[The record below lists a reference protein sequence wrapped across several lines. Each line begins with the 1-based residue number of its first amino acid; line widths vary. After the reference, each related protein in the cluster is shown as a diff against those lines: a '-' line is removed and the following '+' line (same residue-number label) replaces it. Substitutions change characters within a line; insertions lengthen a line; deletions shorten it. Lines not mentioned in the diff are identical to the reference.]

1 MRRYML
7 VAIGNPV
14 FDIIETPY
22 IKTNGRVLSGCSVN
36 AALAVGKLGENALVV
51 GAIGDDFRSEA
62 VSKLKEYGVDSFFIK
77 SVETGG
83 FYLRYLD
90 ETMNDRILRLI
101 GHADR
106 ISLNEDL
113 KEYVHNSDSILLG
126 PILDEISIEMAV
138 ELSNACDCLTVVDP
152 QGFIRIVDGGTVR
165 RVNNPR
171 IVEVIRAVDVFKP
184 NEHEAEVIFGAKNP
198 VWIAKKIVELGAGIG
213 IVTLAERGS
222 VIALEKGVYK
232 IPAYRTVARDPTG
245 CGDVYG
251 GAFVYYYV
259 KYGDPIEAAA
269 FASAVASFMVETT
282 GPDFNIDKTA
292 LNERFEVLIEGVVKV
307 E

>member
-106 ISLNEDL
+106 ILLSEDL
-113 KEYVHNSDSILLG
+113 KEYVRNSDSILLG
-126 PILDEISIEMAV
+126 PILDEISVEMAV
-138 ELSNACDCLTVVDP
+138 ELSNICDCLTVVDP

-198 VWIAKKIVELGAGIG
+198 VWIAKKIVELGAEIG

-251 GAFVYYYV
+251 GAFAYYYV

-269 FASAVASFMVETT
+269 FASAAASFMVETT